1 MIIGTTES
9 GKTFLS
15 KCLVAEFKKRGYP
28 CAVLDPFCDPEWQA
42 DFITANGEEF
52 LAYVKRSRN
61 HFLFV
66 DESGTTIG
74 RYNPEM
80 EWLATTSRHL
90 GHSSFFIGHRAT
102 QVSTVIRTNSHRAFV
117 FATDL
122 DSAKL
127 LAVEWREPQL
137 VKLANLGKGEFFMV
151 TRFPDENGTK
161 IWRGAIDFEGR
172 RVYSVPLERQANNAQ
187 TSGVSDGGSS
197 DAVGVQ
203 HVNATDS
210 GNGFGG
216 NDNATVND
224 NQRAVK

>member
-1 MIIGTTES
+1 MHSMIIGTTES

-15 KCLVAEFKKRGYP
+15 KLLVEQFKAKGFP
-28 CAVLDPFCDPEWQA
+28 CAVLDPFCDPEWKA

-52 LAYVKRSRN
+52 LEYVKRSRN

-74 RYNPEM
+74 RYNSEM
-80 EWLATTSRHL
+80 DWLATTSRHL

-102 QVSTVIRTNSHRAFV
+102 QVSTIIRSNSHRAFV

-137 VKLANLGKGEFFMV
+137 VTLANLGKGEFFMV
-151 TRFPDENGTK
+151 GRFADGTGTK
-161 IWRGAIDFEGR
+161 IHRGRIDFSER
-172 RVYSVPLERQANNAQ
+172 AVYTVPLVKANIAQ
-187 TSGVSDGGSS
+187 TPADRPLNTPEPV
-197 DAVGVQ
+197 
-203 HVNATDS
+203 TDS
-210 GNGFGG
+210 TAPVSAGSNGNER
-216 NDNATVND
+216 ND
-224 NQRAVK
+224 